1 MNWGRFN
8 SLFARLFG
16 TFLLAIV
23 VAHILGFVWLQ
34 QYGHHRHPPPPPHHA
49 PMEGHDAPEP
59 PPEPP
64 PPPPVLDGPQLLLL
78 LQCVASVIA
87 AWFGA
92 RQLTRPILQLS
103 GAAERLSTHL
113 DSPPLIEHG
122 PEELVQAARS
132 FNRMQQRIHEQVR
145 LRSRMLTAVSHDLR
159 TPLTRMRLV
168 LEQLDNVHIRQRLI
182 HDIDEMRVLL
192 ESTLSY
198 LEAQSAAEPR
208 QRLDVH
214 ALAESLIED
223 ACEHGADATLTGH
236 CQPLQV
242 QPVALRSCLNNLISN
257 ALRYAGH
264 VRVSVCEHSDWLEI
278 RVSDNGPGIPAEQR
292 EAVFEPF
299 FRLEHSRN
307 RDFGGTGLGL
317 TVAREAVLRQGGT
330 LHLHETPG
338 GGLTAVVKLP
348 R

>member
-1 MNWGRFN
+1 MNWWRLN

-23 VAHILGFVWLQ
+23 LAHVLGFVWLHS
-34 QYGHHRHPPPPPHHA
+34 YGHPHPPHPHPPPPL
-49 PMEGHDAPEP
+49 EP
-59 PPEPP
+59 PLFR
-64 PPPPVLDGPQLLLL
+64 LDGPELLLT
-78 LQCVASVIA
+78 LQCFALVIA

-92 RQLTRPILQLS
+92 RQLTRPIQQLS
-103 GAAERLSTHL
+103 SAAERLSTHL
-113 DSPPLIEHG
+113 DGPPLIEQG

-132 FNRMQQRIHEQVR
+132 FNRMQKGIHEQVR

-168 LEQLDNVHIRQRLI
+168 LEQVDNTHLRQRLI

-192 ESTLSY
+192 ESSLAY
-198 LEAQSAAEPR
+198 LEAQSAVEPR
-208 QRLDVH
+208 QRLDVQ

-223 ACEHGADATLTGH
+223 ACEHGADALLTGQ
-236 CQPLQV
+236 CQPLRV

-264 VRVSVCEHSDWLEI
+264 VRVELRERGEWLEI
-278 RVSDNGPGIPAEQR
+278 WVCDQGPGIPPEQR
-292 EAVFEPF
+292 DAVFEPF

-330 LHLHETPG
+330 LDLQETPG
-338 GGLTAVVKLP
+338 GGLTVVMKLP